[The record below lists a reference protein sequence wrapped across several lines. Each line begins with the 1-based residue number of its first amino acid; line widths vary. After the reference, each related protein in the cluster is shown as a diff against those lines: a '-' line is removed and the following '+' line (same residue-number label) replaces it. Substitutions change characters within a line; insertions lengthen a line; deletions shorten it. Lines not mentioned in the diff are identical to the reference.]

1 MNPAMHST
9 RRDFI
14 TRTAAMAGMTA
25 ILPSR
30 TFAATQRAAAN
41 DRITVAGIGL
51 GPRGRQ
57 LLPDLLKQPDVQ
69 FVAIADVQA
78 ANREIIRRTVNRHY
92 GNEDCKSYTD
102 MRELLARKDIDAVVI
117 ATGDRW
123 HGTAS
128 ILAARAGKDIY
139 CEKPCS
145 MTIAESQQVDEEV
158 RKAGRIYQG
167 GMQRRN
173 VDNFVLAIDL
183 ARSGKL
189 GKLHTL
195 HAGIWL
201 PQPVQPDLPGQP
213 EPSPDVVD
221 WNGWL
226 GPAPFR
232 PFNTTYIRG
241 QWRYYDGLSA
251 GWGLHDWA
259 SHTVNLCQTAADADN
274 SAPVEYWTEGD
285 QLCAR
290 YANGIKLVMRIAGF
304 KDEGGWL
311 GLGSCPVRF
320 EGADNWVETGDNG
333 KIALGDA
340 SILRDG
346 MPAEMHGIDA
356 SRHIREFL
364 NAVKNRSHTACN
376 ATITRHSEIACHA
389 AAISWKLGRKLRFDP
404 AAETFIDDAD
414 ADALRSRPRRE
425 AFIL

>member
-1 MNPAMHST
+1 MHPT
-9 RRDFI
+9 RREFL
-14 TRTAAMAGMTA
+14 TRTAALAGMSV

-30 TFAATQRAAAN
+30 AFGESKRAAAN
-41 DRITVAGIGL
+41 GRITVGGIGL

-57 LLPDLLKQPDVQ
+57 LLPAFLRQPDVQ
-69 FVAIADVQA
+69 FVANADVQQS
-78 ANREIIRRTVNRHY
+78 NREIIRRTVNRHY
-92 GNEDCKSYTD
+92 GNEDCASYID
-102 MRELLARKDIDAVVI
+102 MCELLARDDIDAVVI

-139 CEKPCS
+139 CEKPCT
-145 MTIAESQQVDEEV
+145 MTIAESQELDAEV

-173 VDNFVLAIDL
+173 VDNFQVAVDL

-189 GKLHTL
+189 GKLHTM

-201 PQPVQPDLPGQP
+201 PRPVKPDLPGEP

-221 WNGWL
+221 WDRWL
-226 GPAPFR
+226 GPAPYR
-232 PFNTTYIRG
+232 PYNPTYIRG

-259 SHTVNLCQTAADADN
+259 SHTVNLCQWAVDADD
-274 SAPVEYWTEGD
+274 SAPVEYWTEND
-285 QLCAR
+285 QLHAR
-290 YANGIKLVMRIAGF
+290 YANGVKLVMRLAGF

-320 EGADNWVETGDNG
+320 EGDAGWVEAGDTGKLALSEASLLKNG
-333 KIALGDA
+333 T
-340 SILRDG
+340 
-346 MPAEMHGIDA
+346 PPEMQGVDA

-364 NAVKNRSHTACN
+364 DAVKTRGRTSCDS
-376 ATITRHSEIACHA
+376 TITRRSEVACHA
-389 AAISWKLGRKLRFDP
+389 AAIGWKLGRKLKFDP
-404 AAETFIDDAD
+404 AGERFIDDAE
-414 ADALRSRPRRE
+414 ADSLRSRSRRE
-425 AFIL
+425 PYGI

>member
-1 MNPAMHST
+1 MHTT
-9 RRDFI
+9 RRNFI
-14 TRTAAMAGMTA
+14 TRTAAVAGLSV

-30 TFAATQRAAAN
+30 AFGETKRAAAN

-51 GPRGRQ
+51 GPRGRR
-57 LLPDLLKQPDVQ
+57 LLPAFLQQPDVQ

-92 GNEDCKSYTD
+92 GNEDCETCID
-102 MRELLARKDIDAVVI
+102 MQELLARPDIDAVII

-128 ILAARAGKDIY
+128 ILAARSGKDIY

-145 MTIAESQQVDEEV
+145 MTVAESQELDDEV
-158 RKAGRIYQG
+158 KKAGRIYQG

-173 VDNFVLAIDL
+173 VDNFQVAVDL

-201 PQPVQPDLPGQP
+201 PRPVRPNLPGEP
-213 EPSPDVVD
+213 EPEPDIVD

-226 GPAPFR
+226 GPAPHR
-232 PFNTTYIRG
+232 PYNQSYVRG
-241 QWRYYDGLSA
+241 RWRYHDGFSA

-259 SHTVNLCQTAADADN
+259 SHTVNLCQWAVDADE
-274 SAPVEYWTEGD
+274 SAPGEYWTEGE

-290 YANGIKLVMRIAGF
+290 YANGVKLVMRLAGF
-304 KDEGGWL
+304 GDEGGWL

-320 EGADNWVETGDNG
+320 EGENGWVEAGDSG
-333 KIALGDA
+333 KLALSDP
-340 SILRDG
+340 SILTG
-346 MPAEMHGIDA
+346 SMPPEIHGVDA
-356 SRHIREFL
+356 TQHIREFL
-364 NAVKNRSHTACN
+364 DAVKSRGNTACN
-376 ATITRHSEIACHA
+376 STITRYSENACHA
-389 AAISWKLGRKLRFDP
+389 AAISWKLGRKLKFDP
-404 AAETFIDDAD
+404 ASESFPGDEAAN
-414 ADALRSRPRRE
+414 ALRSRPRRE
-425 AFIL
+425 PFTI